1 MMLRAGVFFRHFT
14 SGETTLE
21 RISLIRG
28 LPVQTD
34 NDQSYQI
41 VIVHIAT
48 IYDHIPEVPKLDH
61 FSKYGAFIGNELSQ
75 TNPSFANR
83 Y

>member
-1 MMLRAGVFFRHFT
+1 MFFRHFT
-14 SGETTLE
+14 SGKTTLE
-21 RISLIRG
+21 RINLIRG

-34 NDQSYQI
+34 NDQSYRI

-48 IYDHIPEVPKLDH
+48 IYDHIPEVPKPDH

>member
-1 MMLRAGVFFRHFT
+1 MTLKADAFFRHFT

-48 IYDHIPEVPKLDH
+48 IYDHIPEASKLDH
-61 FSKYGAFIGNELSQ
+61 FSKLRRIYW
-75 TNPSFANR
+75 
-83 Y
+83 